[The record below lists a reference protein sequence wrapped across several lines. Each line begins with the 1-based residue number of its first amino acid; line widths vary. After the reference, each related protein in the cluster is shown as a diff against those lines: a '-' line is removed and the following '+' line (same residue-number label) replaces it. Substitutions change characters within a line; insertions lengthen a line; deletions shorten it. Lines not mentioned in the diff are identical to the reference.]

1 MHLGRITKGE
11 GNLEHVVEREDDEY
25 QLQPVISCNDRVHSL
40 LSELSFMVCCGSLNF
55 DFNS

>member
-11 GNLEHVVEREDDEY
+11 GNLEYVVEREDDEY

-40 LSELSFMVCCGSLNF
+40 LSELSFMVCCGSLN
-55 DFNS
+55 S